1 MLLTQTGTIFLKP
14 IKNLKEVTL
23 MLKNWSII
31 LTGILLIISGATQAQ
46 NVWSLEDCIDYAH
59 ENNIQVKQQ
68 MLEVETKKIDMDQSK
83 LDLLPSVSGNVY
95 GTNRWGKSVDPFTNQ
110 FATRSVLQAGFSG
123 DANVT
128 LFNGFQYLN
137 NIKLTQLQY
146 EASKYAYDKLL
157 EDISIQIANQYL
169 QVLFAKEDLEIAK
182 NQYNI
187 TKQQV
192 DHTSKLV
199 DAGTLA
205 KGDLLNIRAQAS
217 NESAQVVQAKNNLDM
232 AYLNLAQLLDLQA
245 SKDFNIEK
253 PEFTISEDINHFES
267 IEAIYNYA
275 LQHQPEIQNAELNV
289 KASDK
294 YLDIR
299 KGALSPSLTLNGSFG
314 SGYSEST
321 KIPENKELE
330 ELPIGYTESGE
341 DVFTIQETVTNT
353 KTQDFGNQLD
363 ENLRRSVSLS
373 LNIPIFNNWVT
384 RNNIA
389 KAKIQ
394 KEKAQY
400 NLRLEKQNLRKTI
413 ESAFT
418 DALAAKNNYE
428 SSLQQVEATKEAFK
442 YAEKKFN
449 VGLIN
454 SVEYNDAKKEYTNAR
469 SQLVNAKYQFIF
481 TRTVLDF
488 YLGKPIQIKK

>member
-1 MLLTQTGTIFLKP
+1 
-14 IKNLKEVTL
+14 

-31 LTGILLIISGATQAQ
+31 LTGILLIITGATQAQ
-46 NVWSLEDCIDYAH
+46 KVWSLEDCITYAH

-68 MLEVETKKIDMDQSK
+68 MLDVETKKIDVDQSK
-83 LDLLPSVSGNVY
+83 LDLLPSLNGMVY
-95 GTNRWGKSVDPFTNQ
+95 GSNRWGKSVDPFTNQ
-110 FATRSVLQAGFSG
+110 FATKSVLQAGFDG

-137 NIKLTQLQY
+137 NIKLAKLQY
-146 EASKYAYDKLL
+146 KASKYAYDKLL

-169 QVLFAKEDLEIAK
+169 QVLFALEDLEIAK
-182 NQYNI
+182 NQHNI
-187 TKQQV
+187 TRQQV
-192 DHTSKLV
+192 DRTEKLV
-199 DAGTLA
+199 NAGTLA
-205 KGDLLNIRAQAS
+205 KGDLLNIKAQAS
-217 NESAQVVQAKNNLDM
+217 NERVQVVQAQNNLDM
-232 AYLNLAQLLDLQA
+232 AYLNLVQLLDLPA
-245 SKDFNIEK
+245 SEDFSIEQ
-253 PEFTISEDINHFES
+253 PEFTISDDINHFES

-275 LQHQPEIQNAELNV
+275 LQHQPEIKNAELNV

-299 KGALSPSLTLNGSFG
+299 KGALSPSLTLNGSIG

-321 KIPENKELE
+321 KIPEEKEPVE
-330 ELPIGYTESGE
+330 IPIGYTESGE
-341 DVFTIQETVTNT
+341 DVFTMQETVTNT

-389 KAKIQ
+389 RAKIQ
-394 KEKAQY
+394 KEQAQY

-413 ESAFT
+413 ESAYT

-428 SSLQQVEATKEAFK
+428 SAMQQVEATKEAFK

-454 SVEYNDAKKEYTNAR
+454 SVEYNDAKKEYTNAS
-469 SQLVNAKYQFIF
+469 SQLLNAKYQFIF

-488 YLGKPIQIKK
+488 YLGNPIQITK